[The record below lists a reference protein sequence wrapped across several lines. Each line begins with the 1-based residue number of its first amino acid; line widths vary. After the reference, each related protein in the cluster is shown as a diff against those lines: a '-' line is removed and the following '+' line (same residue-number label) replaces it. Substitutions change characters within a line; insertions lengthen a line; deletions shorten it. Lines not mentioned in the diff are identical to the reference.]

1 MGAHAGRDVAA
12 AGQMG
17 TRRDCDAPEAGDVG
31 ELYGRLSK
39 RLEQI
44 VRLDVRAQDA
54 VVEDACQ
61 FAWTR
66 LVHNRDRVHRETTLA
81 WLAQTAVHEA
91 FKLIRRENR
100 ELSLEAE
107 VENAG
112 DAAVPAGAPAP
123 DELLLARERLA
134 QIGLLPERQQRL
146 LWLQGL
152 GLTYSEMAMRTGA
165 TRRTVER
172 QVLRARHKVRGFE
185 LE

>member
-1 MGAHAGRDVAA
+1 MGAQAGRDVAVA
-12 AGQMG
+12 RRVG
-17 TRRDCDAPEAGDVG
+17 TLRDRDAPGAGDVG
-31 ELYGRLSK
+31 ELYCRLSK

-54 VVEDACQ
+54 VIEDACQ

-66 LVHNRDRVHRETTLA
+66 LVNNQDRVHRETTLA

-91 FKLIRRENR
+91 FKLVRRDSR

-107 VENAG
+107 VESAG
-112 DAAVPAGAPAP
+112 DAAVRLRAPAP
-123 DELLLARERLA
+123 DELVVARERLA
-134 QIGLLPERQQRL
+134 QVGLLPERQQRL

-185 LE
+185 PD